1 MVSGMKSESGAI
13 RPPYRVKY
21 IAAVAVAI
29 AVAFSA
35 VIAVTVDAPGRII
48 RALSGTSLED
58 LFSSPR
64 LDSELDVVRAQLGG
78 LPIRRMDVTSNLIS
92 VEAVAADGLLHLYW
106 VRDGEVEDVNSIA
119 DLHAGETA
127 FAAADLSGP
136 RIRAAVSDVR
146 SLGKP
151 GEIEL
156 VSYIFRPGHPLSVA
170 VWIRHDPVSSVL
182 HFDPRG
188 GSAVVREESIETDE
202 HTSSFGGCWC

>member
-1 MVSGMKSESGAI
+1 MESESGAP

-29 AVAFSA
+29 TVAFSA
-35 VIAVTVDAPGRII
+35 VIAVTVDAPGRIS

-106 VRDGEVEDVNSIA
+106 VRDGEVEDLDSIT

-188 GSAVVREESIETDE
+188 GSTVVREESIETDE

>member
-1 MVSGMKSESGAI
+1 MSGMENEPGAP
-13 RPPYRVKY
+13 RPNHRVKY
-21 IAAVAVAI
+21 FVAVAVAI
-29 AVAFSA
+29 TVAIAV
-35 VIAVTVDAPGRII
+35 VIAVTIDAPGRIS
-48 RALSGTSLED
+48 RAFSGTPLDD

-64 LDSELDVVRAQLGG
+64 LDSELDVVRARLGD
-78 LPIRRMDVTSNLIS
+78 LPMRRVDVTSNLIS
-92 VEAVAADGLLHLYW
+92 VEAVAADGQLHLYW

-127 FAAADLSGP
+127 FTAADLSGH

-146 SLGKP
+146 GLGKP
-151 GEIEL
+151 GEIQL
-156 VSYIFRPGHPLSVA
+156 VSYIFRQRHPLSVA